1 MTSLLPTIQAKSD
14 QLNAEDLIGGPRT
27 VTVTGVKVS
36 TSEDQPVSIS
46 FQGDNGKPFKPC
58 KTVRRLLVRVWGDNA
73 DAYAGRS
80 MTLYLDPSVKYGG
93 MAVGGIRVSHVSH
106 IDAPQKFFLT
116 ETRGKKAQI
125 TVQPLKA
132 KPAQQMPQEPDT
144 TALNDALA
152 AIDAAQTIADLV
164 EVWSAHKHMQ
174 TVPAFEA
181 RKNKRKAE
189 LSQPVDGF

>member
-27 VTVTGVKVS
+27 VTVTRVRVS
-36 TSEDQPVSIS
+36 TSEDQPVSIG
-46 FQGDNGKPFKPC
+46 FEGDDGKPFKPC

-93 MAVGGIRVSHVSH
+93 MAVGGIRVSHVSD
-106 IDAPQKFFLT
+106 IEAPQKFFLT

-125 TVQPLKA
+125 TVHPLKA
-132 KPAQQMPQEPDT
+132 EPRNQMPAEPDAET
-144 TALNDALA
+144 LLSAIAALDAADSIDALA
-152 AIDAAQTIADLV
+152 K
-164 EVWSAHKHMQ
+164 VWNVHLPLQKVPDFLAHKD
-174 TVPAFEA
+174 
-181 RKNKRKAE
+181 KRKAE
-189 LSQPVDGF
+189 LLQPADNF